1 MWDSYPIGDRPL
13 GWIELNENGWGAIA
27 AWFAGPEN
35 VVREPMGERSDLVRV
50 TCETADGTSSCWTET
65 ITGEVVQDIED
76 GIDSYLRDSG
86 LPGRP
91 HGYRWFLRLPAVL
104 NDEQEFWGRLNEADF
119 RMPHRDRDMI
129 REAAN
134 LGATIKDLYLTST
147 IE

>member
-86 LPGRP
+86 LPARVRLERYHGDRASRLDRVGREP
-91 HGYRWFLRLPAVL
+91 GNQSVCL
-104 NDEQEFWGRLNEADF
+104 
-119 RMPHRDRDMI
+119 I
-129 REAAN
+129 
-134 LGATIKDLYLTST
+134 
-147 IE
+147 